1 MKKGLNDA
9 GRGLNLVVVN
19 NETRRID
26 RVAHFDTYA
35 EDSSPL
41 EIFLEGVR
49 HGEIVIATTFDDASR
64 KLSDLARQ
72 LFNDLGAGNSQNINH
87 RDNW

>member
-1 MKKGLNDA
+1 MSKGLNGA

-19 NETRRID
+19 NSTRRIS
-26 RVAHFDTYA
+26 RLAHFDTYA

-41 EIFLEGVR
+41 EIFLEGVVD
-49 HGEIVIATTFDDASR
+49 GEIVIAATFDDASR

-72 LFNDLGAGNSQNINH
+72 LLNDLGAGNSQNIHH

>member
-1 MKKGLNDA
+1 M
-9 GRGLNLVVVN
+9 NLVIIN
-19 NETRRID
+19 PSSRSID

-41 EIFLEGVR
+41 EIFLEGVSA
-49 HGEIVIATTFDDASR
+49 GEIVVGATFDDASR

-72 LFNDLGAGNSQNINH
+72 LFNELGAGNSQVLFVMVNALSIE
-87 RDNW
+87 RVRIED